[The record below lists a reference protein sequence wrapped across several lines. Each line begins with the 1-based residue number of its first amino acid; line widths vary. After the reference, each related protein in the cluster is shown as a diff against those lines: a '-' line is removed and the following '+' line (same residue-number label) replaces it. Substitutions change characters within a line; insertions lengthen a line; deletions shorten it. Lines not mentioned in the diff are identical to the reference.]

1 MSEGEYRWKQIDKI
15 GIEEINWEINWEKK
29 ESRQRIYGEWNLK
42 NQEKKNFFK
51 RVFSILTLKRSNR
64 I

>member
-15 GIEEINWEINWEKK
+15 GIEEINWEKK

-42 NQEKKNFFK
+42 NQEKKNFSK